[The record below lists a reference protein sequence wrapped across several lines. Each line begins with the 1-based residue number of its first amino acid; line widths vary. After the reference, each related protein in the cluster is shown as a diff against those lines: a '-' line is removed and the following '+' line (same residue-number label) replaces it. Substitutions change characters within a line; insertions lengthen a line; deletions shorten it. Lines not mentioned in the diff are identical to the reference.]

1 MRLFVPQR
9 IRWISAHTVPGN
21 GTTRSAPRRDRDTI
35 VTMLRLVSG
44 LSVLGISLLVLTG
57 CGVGQSVDSLHTMP
71 EARFEY
77 PGSTGVST
85 NDSYGTPGGW
95 MGKGGIDNTGK
106 FGKTTHSELEVLS
119 YFSHMLA
126 AKGWEQSGEKE
137 KVELPLPAPSR
148 VLWWEKKS
156 LHLAYLVEVNT
167 IDHVTWYETLLQSY
181 Q

>member
-1 MRLFVPQR
+1 LALAAKPLPPEEIIPV
-9 IRWISAHTVPGN
+9 ITVRKVN
-21 GTTRSAPRRDRDTI
+21 TLMTKR
-35 VTMLRLVSG
+35 SG
-44 LSVLGISLLVLTG
+44 LFWGLSIFSLLLLTG
-57 CGVGQSVDSLHTMP
+57 CAVGQSVDSLHTMP

-77 PGSTGVST
+77 PGSTEVST

-95 MGKGGIDNTGK
+95 MGKDGIDNTGK

-119 YFSHMLA
+119 YFSHILA